1 MQNINVGDICIS
13 VFEFYDETRKKMSYK
28 TRPVLIIGKP
38 DDDDLTVLP
47 ISTIRK
53 KRYVNRKYDIFID
66 SNLHAELGLNK
77 DCYIRT
83 NKQSYVHRQL
93 ITKVISSLKH
103 HDPAMFYDA
112 LMRTRSYSTRI
123 ISDGLNY

>member
-28 TRPVLIIGKP
+28 TRPVL
-38 DDDDLTVLP
+38 P

-66 SNLHAELGLNK
+66 SILHAELGLNK

-103 HDPAMFYDA
+103 HDPAVFYDA
-112 LMRTRSYSTRI
+112 LMRTRSYNTRI